1 MSWQLVYLPEAL
13 DDLKKLDGS
22 QQKLVRKSILKVAT
36 NPQPSSE
43 GGYGKPLR
51 NTPSSNLT
59 GMLKIKLRNSGL
71 RIVYRIVR
79 MDEKMLII
87 IIGTRADN
95 EVYKEAVRRITK
107 NKL

>member
-1 MSWQLVYLPEAL
+1 
-13 DDLKKLDGS
+13 
-22 QQKLVRKSILKVAT
+22 
-36 NPQPSSE
+36 
-43 GGYGKPLR
+43 
-51 NTPSSNLT
+51 
-59 GMLKIKLRNSGL
+59 MLKIKLRNSGL

>member
-1 MSWQLVYLPEAL
+1 MSWQIVYLPEAL

-22 QQKLVRKSILKVAT
+22 QQKLVRKSIMKVAT

-51 NTPSSNLT
+51 NTPGSNLT
-59 GMLKIKLRNSGL
+59 GMLIMKLRNSGL
-71 RIVYRIVR
+71 CIVYRIVR
-79 MDEKMLII
+79 IDEKMLMI

-95 EVYKEAVRRITK
+95 EVYKDAVRHITK